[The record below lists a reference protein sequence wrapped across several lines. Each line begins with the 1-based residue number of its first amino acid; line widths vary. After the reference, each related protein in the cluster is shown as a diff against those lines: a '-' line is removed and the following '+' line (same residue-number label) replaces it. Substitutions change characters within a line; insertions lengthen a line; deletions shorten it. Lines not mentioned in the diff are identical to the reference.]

1 MEVEGHHQVIDV
13 GMEVVM
19 VEAVAAVAAVVLV
32 GADLV
37 SHDILN
43 FEVCIYGDTFF
54 DIKNDWVCWMVF
66 LFSVRQFT
74 NLALS
79 IACLSFLK

>member
-19 VEAVAAVAAVVLV
+19 VEAVAVAAVVLV
-32 GADLV
+32 GAVLV
-37 SHDILN
+37 SHAILN

-54 DIKNDWVCWMVF
+54 DIKNDRVCWMFF

>member
-19 VEAVAAVAAVVLV
+19 VEAVAVAAVVLV
-32 GADLV
+32 GAVLV
-37 SHDILN
+37 SHAILN

-54 DIKNDWVCWMVF
+54 DIK
-66 LFSVRQFT
+66 
-74 NLALS
+74 
-79 IACLSFLK
+79 K